1 MQFLY
6 RPLPYE
12 APGSV
17 MLSDLS
23 PTTKERDVYAETIE
37 ADHEYEIL
45 DRYSQPQ
52 YDDVKV
58 PPPKPEVQLQPSGDY
73 EFTQCPA
80 YVPMATVTTTT
91 ATTSDDKQETVPKTP
106 SPAQDNQ

>member
-1 MQFLY
+1 MSMHITFIILILY

-23 PTTKERDVYAETIE
+23 PANKERDVYETIE

-45 DRYSQPQ
+45 DKYNQPQ

-58 PPPKPEVQLQPSGDY
+58 PPLKPEPVQPQPLSAPAGDY

-80 YVPMATVTTTT
+80 
-91 ATTSDDKQETVPKTP
+91 
-106 SPAQDNQ
+106 

>member
-1 MQFLY
+1 
-6 RPLPYE
+6 
-12 APGSV
+12 

-23 PTTKERDVYAETIE
+23 PTTKERDVYETIE

-58 PPPKPEVQLQPSGDY
+58 PPPAEPKPEVQLQPSGDY

-80 YVPMATVTTTT
+80 YIPMATMTTT
-91 ATTSDDKQETVPKTP
+91 ATASDDKRETMPETP
-106 SPAQDNQ
+106 SPVQENQ

>member
-1 MQFLY
+1 
-6 RPLPYE
+6 
-12 APGSV
+12 

-23 PTTKERDVYAETIE
+23 PTTKERDVYETIE

-45 DRYSQPQ
+45 DKYNLNQPQ

-58 PPPKPEVQLQPSGDY
+58 PPPAEPKPEVQLQPSGDY

-80 YVPMATVTTTT
+80 YVPMATVTT
-91 ATTSDDKQETVPKTP
+91 AATSDDKRGTVPEILA
-106 SPAQDNQ
+106 SPVQEN